1 MTKGKRDR
9 NGFLWTANLLKLPA
23 TASTAMTSFLN
34 SPHVVRLCHT
44 ISPEIPQWPGDP
56 DVAFETVS
64 ELGRDGF
71 FLRRFSMGEHAG
83 THVNAPAGFFG
94 DGIGID
100 QYPPSAFVA
109 LAVVIDVRE
118 QVLADPDYLLRVDRL
133 LQWER
138 ENGPVPAR
146 CLALLYTGWSDRWSD
161 PAAYLGAAEDGSL
174 HFPGFDAQSLGMLL
188 TQRGV
193 AGVGIDSPGVD
204 GGQDTTFSANRRVLE
219 RPRIV
224 LESLCNLD
232 LLPAVGATLVI
243 GALPLEGG
251 SGSPASV
258 LAFLP

>member
-1 MTKGKRDR
+1 
-9 NGFLWTANLLKLPA
+9 
-23 TASTAMTSFLN
+23 MTSFLN
-34 SPHVVRLCHT
+34 SSRVVQLSHT
-44 ISPEIPQWPGDP
+44 LAPGIPRWPGDP
-56 DVAFETVS
+56 DMEFETVAGL
-64 ELGRDGF
+64 EEDGF
-71 FLRRFSMGEHAG
+71 FLRRFSLGEHTG
-83 THVNAPAGFFG
+83 THVNAPAAFFA

-100 QYPPSAFVA
+100 KYPASAFVA
-109 LAVVIDVRE
+109 PAVVIDVRD
-118 QVLADPDYLLRVDRL
+118 QASADPDYLLRVDRL

-146 CLALLYTGWSDRWSD
+146 CLAPLHTGWADKWLD
-161 PAAYLGAAEDGSL
+161 PAAYMGAAEDGSL

-193 AGVGIDSPGVD
+193 AGIGIDSPGVD
-204 GGQDTTFSANRRVLE
+204 GGQDATFSANRRVLE

-243 GALPLEGG
+243 GALPLDGG